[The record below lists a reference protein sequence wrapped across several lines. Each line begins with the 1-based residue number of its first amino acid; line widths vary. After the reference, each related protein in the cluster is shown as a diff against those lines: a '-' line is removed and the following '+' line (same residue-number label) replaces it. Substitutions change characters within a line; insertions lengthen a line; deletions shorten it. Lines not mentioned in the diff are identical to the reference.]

1 MTITNKTVQNV
12 GVVLDIRRKPET
24 QVTVNQQDGTEGVP
38 KPFVPMLAAHLNQ
51 CWEAAR
57 NEKDTR
63 MRDRLLACERQRR
76 GEYDP
81 DVLAAIRAAGGS
93 EIFMMLTNVKCR
105 AAASWVNDVLTASG
119 TDVFDLTVSREP
131 EMPPEIKGMIV
142 DQVRLEAQMAAAQGI
157 MVTPEMVRDRMQE
170 IDERCK
176 LEMREEAEQA
186 AQSMAQKIRDQL
198 AVADWDEEL
207 KNFVDDFVTFPTAIF
222 KGPQI
227 RRQRRV
233 MWGPNFEAIGVNDLI
248 HKFVRVS
255 PYDIY
260 PSPGSIGPQS
270 GYIIER
276 HRLQMGALYEMIGV
290 PGYDEKAIRE
300 VLQAYPRGYK
310 NWIAGDQQRDTM
322 HGKDNVWRAE
332 ELDVLEYWGPV
343 TGAMLKEWGIKEK
356 LDPDKPYEV
365 NAWWIGPYVIRA
377 VLNPD
382 PLGERPY
389 EVASWEPIP
398 NAFWGNSLPEQMK
411 DIQRLCNAAA
421 RALSNNMGVAS
432 GPQVEVTVDR
442 LPVGEN
448 ITSIYPWKVWQA
460 TSDKTGGGQP
470 GVRFFQPNSNA
481 AELMNVYLTFS
492 KQADE
497 VTGIPNYV
505 YGSTAVGGA
514 GRTASGLS
522 MLMDNAAKGIKQ
534 AIAGIDVVM
543 GNCITR
549 LYVHN
554 MVYDQDPFIK
564 GDFNVEAKGA
574 SALIQRE
581 QLAVRRREFLQT
593 TANPIDAQIMGP
605 EGRAYLLKDTAKALQ
620 MDADRL
626 LPNVPSE
633 FNPFMTMQQMG
644 APPQIA
650 GPSTQTTD
658 PAGNPAGG
666 PQATAIP
673 AEGAV
678 G

>member
-1 MTITNKTVQNV
+1 MITSKGVQNV
-12 GVVLDIRRKPET
+12 NVVMLESRRPDTSIQIDKK
-24 QVTVNQQDGTEGVP
+24 DGTEKVSQAL
-38 KPFVPMLAAHLNQ
+38 VNSLAAHLNL
-51 CWEAAR
+51 CWDRAR
-57 NEKDTR
+57 NEKDQR
-63 MRDRLLACERQRR
+63 MNERLLRCERQRR
-76 GEYDP
+76 GHYDP
-81 DVLAAIRAAGGS
+81 EILAEIKSAGGS

-105 AAASWVNDVLTASG
+105 AASSWINDVLSASG
-119 TDVFDLTVSREP
+119 TDVFDLVVSRDP
-131 EMPPEIKGMIV
+131 DMPPEIKQMIV
-142 DQVRLEAQMAAAQGI
+142 DQVRLEANQAAQEGQI
-157 MVTPEMVRDRMQE
+157 ITPEMVRDRLEEIQE
-170 IDERCK
+170 RVN
-176 LEMREEAEQA
+176 EEAKQEAEEA
-186 AQSMAQKIRDQL
+186 AERMAAKMRDQL
-198 AVADWDEEL
+198 DLADWSQEI
-207 KNFVDDFVTFPTAIF
+207 KSFVDDFVTFPTAVF

-227 RRQRRV
+227 RRHQRV
-233 MWGPNFEAIGVNDLI
+233 TWGPNYEPIALNDLI

-260 PSPGSIGPQS
+260 PSPGSSGTQS

-276 HRLQMGALYEMIGV
+276 HRLQMGALYAMIGT
-290 PGYDEKAIRE
+290 PGYDDEAIRE
-300 VLQAYPRGYK
+300 VIIRYPQGYR
-310 NWIAGDQQRDTM
+310 NWLNNDSQRDMM
-322 HGKDNVWRAE
+322 HGKDNPWRGE
-332 ELDVLEYWGPV
+332 ELDILEYWGPV
-343 TGAMLKEWGIKEK
+343 LGRTLKEWGIKDK
-356 LDPDKPYEV
+356 LDPERPYEI

-389 EVASWEPIP
+389 EIASWEPIP
-398 NAFWGNSLPEQMK
+398 NAFWGVALPEQMS

-421 RALSNNMGVAS
+421 RALSNNMGIAS

-448 ITSIYPWKVWQA
+448 VTSLYPWKVWQA

-470 GVRFFQPNSNA
+470 GLRFFQPNSNA

-534 AIAGIDVVM
+534 AIVGIDYVM
-543 GNCITR
+543 SGCLSR

-554 MVYDQDPFIK
+554 MCYDRDLFAK
-564 GDFNVEAKGA
+564 GDFNVKAKGA

-605 EGRAYLLKDTAKALQ
+605 EGRAYVLKDTAKALQ
-620 MDADRL
+620 MDTDRVI
-626 LPNVPSE
+626 PNVPKE
-633 FNPFMTMQQMG
+633 WNPNLSLAQMG
-644 APPQIA
+644 QQAQQPQGPPGAP
-650 GPSTQTTD
+650 TELD

-666 PQATAIP
+666 QQATALP
-673 AEGAV
+673 PPG
-678 G
+678 